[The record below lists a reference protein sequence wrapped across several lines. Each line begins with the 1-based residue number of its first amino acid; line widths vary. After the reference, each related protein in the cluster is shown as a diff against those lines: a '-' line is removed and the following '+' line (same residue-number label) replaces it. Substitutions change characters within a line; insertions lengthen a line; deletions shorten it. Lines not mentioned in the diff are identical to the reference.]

1 MERFLRFA
9 FVGGF
14 ATLFQYALLITGVHL
29 ELGPVTVV
37 SGAAFAI
44 SAVFNFLAT
53 RIFTFQ
59 SREPI
64 GTTFLR
70 FSVMVVMG
78 ISVNT
83 LVMWLL
89 VSAGLH
95 YLLAQIAA
103 TVIVLFWNYVV
114 ALRWVFTD
122 AGSR

>member
-1 MERFLRFA
+1 M
-9 FVGGF
+9 G
-14 ATLFQYALLITGVHL
+14 
-29 ELGPVTVV
+29 
-37 SGAAFAI
+37 
-44 SAVFNFLAT
+44 
-53 RIFTFQ
+53 Q
-59 SREPI
+59 SRGERLEDFNSSLNSAPAR
-64 GTTFLR
+64 T
-70 FSVMVVMG
+70 
-78 ISVNT
+78 VNT